1 VVLKRFCGSIES
13 KNILIGPAVRTA
25 AYVEIHSFCF
35 HGGTQVRERVALNWY
50 ISHNNAGLLVS
61 TSSQFVRFMCLACMA
76 VSSLCPG
83 NVFSQDMQEGVTTV
97 KRIEIPRPQEELPP
111 PPPEPHPLVP
121 AMQLASE
128 SYAFLRNNVS
138 DYACRIVKQERI
150 DGRLKPMEFMD
161 AKVRHRKII
170 NGRQVQRPSIYL
182 HFLKPSEMVDR
193 EVLWVEGT
201 NGGKMVVRRGG
212 TRFEYLTLDLDPAGD
227 AALQY
232 SRYPASESGMIDMVR
247 KLVDVGTADMQ
258 YGECDVQIFNNV
270 KVDNRP
276 CKCVQ
281 VVHPRRR
288 SVFLFHIV
296 RIFIAKDVPIPVRY
310 EAYDWPIS
318 DSQESPLI
326 EEYTFQDIRLNVGF
340 SDAEFQRNYQEYKFR
355 PN

>member
-1 VVLKRFCGSIES
+1 MPTSMKTNVLLWLIVSAGSGLQCERMC
-13 KNILIGPAVRTA
+13 AEETQAQRT
-25 AYVEIHSFCF
+25 
-35 HGGTQVRERVALNWY
+35 
-50 ISHNNAGLLVS
+50 
-61 TSSQFVRFMCLACMA
+61 
-76 VSSLCPG
+76 
-83 NVFSQDMQEGVTTV
+83 TTH
-97 KRIEIPRPQEELPP
+97 RIEIARPQQELPP
-111 PPPEPHPLVP
+111 PPPQPHPLVP
-121 AMQLASE
+121 AMQLAGE
-128 SYAFLRNNVS
+128 SYVFLRDRVS

-161 AKVRHRKII
+161 AKVRHQKIVD
-170 NGRQVQRPSIYL
+170 GRQVQRPSIYL
-182 HFLKPSEMVDR
+182 HFVGPEEMVDR

-258 YGECDVQIFNNV
+258 YGECEVQIFNDV
-270 KVDNRP
+270 KVDDRS
-276 CKCVQ
+276 CRCVQ

-296 RIFIAKDVPIPVRY
+296 RIFIADDVPIPVRY
-310 EAYDWPIS
+310 EAYSWPVG
-318 DSQESPLI
+318 DSEDPPLI

-340 SDAEFQRNYQEYKFR
+340 ADAEFQRNYPAYKFR

>member
-1 VVLKRFCGSIES
+1 MRHKPQITTTR
-13 KNILIGPAVRTA
+13 R
-25 AYVEIHSFCF
+25 VEII
-35 HGGTQVRERVALNWY
+35 Q
-50 ISHNNAGLLVS
+50 
-61 TSSQFVRFMCLACMA
+61 
-76 VSSLCPG
+76 
-83 NVFSQDMQEGVTTV
+83 
-97 KRIEIPRPQEELPP
+97 PQQQLPP
-111 PPPEPHPLVP
+111 PPPQPHPLLP
-121 AMQLASE
+121 AMKIAGE
-128 SYAFLRNNVS
+128 SYAFLKDQVS

-161 AKVRHRKII
+161 AKVRHQRVVD
-170 NGRQVQRPSIYL
+170 GRYVQRPAIYL
-182 HFLKPSEMVDR
+182 HFVGPEEMVDR

-232 SRYPASESGMIDMVR
+232 SRYPVSESGMIDMVR

-258 YGECDVQIFNNV
+258 YGECDVQIFDDV
-270 KVDNRP
+270 KVDGRS

-296 RIFIAKDVPIPVRY
+296 RIFITKDVPIPVRY
-310 EAYDWPIS
+310 EAYDWPAG
-318 DSQESPLI
+318 DSESPPLI
-326 EEYTFQDIRLNVGF
+326 EEYTFQDVRLNVGF
-340 SDAEFQRNYQEYKFR
+340 SDAEFQRNYREYKFR

>member
-1 VVLKRFCGSIES
+1 MLIISTKNAVFCLTVS
-13 KNILIGPAVRTA
+13 TA
-25 AYVEIHSFCF
+25 FGLSAWQETHIFADETQAQITTTRRVEII
-35 HGGTQVRERVALNWY
+35 Q
-50 ISHNNAGLLVS
+50 
-61 TSSQFVRFMCLACMA
+61 
-76 VSSLCPG
+76 
-83 NVFSQDMQEGVTTV
+83 
-97 KRIEIPRPQEELPP
+97 PQQQLPP
-111 PPPEPHPLVP
+111 PPPQPHPLLP
-121 AMQLASE
+121 AMKIAGE
-128 SYAFLRNNVS
+128 SYAFLKDQVS

-161 AKVRHRKII
+161 AKVRHQRVVD
-170 NGRQVQRPSIYL
+170 GRYVQRPAIYL
-182 HFLKPSEMVDR
+182 HFVGPEEMVDR

-232 SRYPASESGMIDMVR
+232 SRYPVSESGMIDMVR

-258 YGECDVQIFNNV
+258 YGECDVQIFDDV
-270 KVDNRP
+270 KVDGRS

-296 RIFIAKDVPIPVRY
+296 RIFITKDVPIPVRY
-310 EAYDWPIS
+310 EAYDWPAG
-318 DSQESPLI
+318 DSESPPLI

-340 SDAEFQRNYQEYKFR
+340 SDAEFQRNYREYKFR

>member
-1 VVLKRFCGSIES
+1 M
-13 KNILIGPAVRTA
+13 
-25 AYVEIHSFCF
+25 
-35 HGGTQVRERVALNWY
+35 QVRERVALGWY
-50 ISHNNAGLLVS
+50 ISYIKAGLPVA
-61 TSSQFVRFMCLACMA
+61 TSSLFIRFMSLACIA
-76 VSSLCPG
+76 VSSLCPED
-83 NVFSQDMQEGVTTV
+83 VFSQDMQPGVTTA
-97 KRIEIPRPQEELPP
+97 KRIEIPGPWEELPP

-121 AMQLASE
+121 AMQLAGK
-128 SYAFLRNNVS
+128 SYAFLRDHVS

-161 AKVRHRKII
+161 AKVRHRKTID
-170 NGRQVQRPSIYL
+170 GSQVQRPSIYL

-258 YGECDVQIFNNV
+258 YGECEVQIFNDV

-276 CKCVQ
+276 CTCVQ

-288 SVFLFHIV
+288 SVFLFHVV

-310 EAYDWPIS
+310 EAYDWPIG
-318 DSQESPLI
+318 DAQESPLI

>member
-1 VVLKRFCGSIES
+1 MPIIFTKNALFCLTVS
-13 KNILIGPAVRTA
+13 TA
-25 AYVEIHSFCF
+25 FGLSAWQGTHIFADETQAQITTTRRVEII
-35 HGGTQVRERVALNWY
+35 Q
-50 ISHNNAGLLVS
+50 
-61 TSSQFVRFMCLACMA
+61 
-76 VSSLCPG
+76 
-83 NVFSQDMQEGVTTV
+83 
-97 KRIEIPRPQEELPP
+97 PQQQLPP
-111 PPPEPHPLVP
+111 PPPQPHPLLP
-121 AMQLASE
+121 AMKIAGE
-128 SYAFLRNNVS
+128 SYAFLKDQVS

-161 AKVRHRKII
+161 AKVRHQRVVD
-170 NGRQVQRPSIYL
+170 GRYVQRPAIYL
-182 HFLKPSEMVDR
+182 HFVGPEEMVDR

-232 SRYPASESGMIDMVR
+232 SRYPVSESGMIDMVR

-258 YGECDVQIFNNV
+258 YGECDVQIFDDV
-270 KVDNRP
+270 KVDGRS

-296 RIFIAKDVPIPVRY
+296 RIFITKDVPIPVRY
-310 EAYDWPIS
+310 EAYDWPAG
-318 DSQESPLI
+318 DSESPPLI
-326 EEYTFQDIRLNVGF
+326 EEYTFQDVRLNVGF
-340 SDAEFQRNYQEYKFR
+340 SDAEFQRNYREYKCR